1 MRCPKCGYISFDNI
15 DTCKK
20 CNKLV
25 GSLTS
30 EINGTIYNATA
41 PSFLKFSTDT
51 PLKPSIKAP
60 KEIPAEEESP
70 FLRNGIDTEFILKD
84 DQEDAFGADA
94 AAFSGTDQIMDL
106 DDFSEVSPR
115 AEYTLDFDAEADADA
130 PQLPAIDFS
139 DLDIS
144 DLAPPRADAIP
155 AYAQEEETAP
165 AALVLDALATS
176 PPPPPET
183 ASQSTGLE
191 DLNFQDLEL
200 DAPSKLVSGSAA
212 GKRYLP
218 SVKTGTALDKFEIDL
233 GDLFAENKK

>member
-1 MRCPKCGYISFDNI
+1 
-15 DTCKK
+15 
-20 CNKLV
+20 
-25 GSLTS
+25 
-30 EINGTIYNATA
+30 
-41 PSFLKFSTDT
+41 LKFSTDT

-70 FLRNGIDTEFILKD
+70 SLRNGIDTEFILKD

-115 AEYTLDFDAEADADA
+115 AEYTLDFDAEPDADA

-155 AYAQEEETAP
+155 TYAQEEVTVP
-165 AALVLDALATS
+165 AALVMDALAPA
-176 PPPPPET
+176 PPPPPAT

>member
-115 AEYTLDFDAEADADA
+115 AEYTLDFDAEPDQEPEKLGTFVTEDGEIINLEDDA
-130 PQLPAIDFS
+130 
-139 DLDIS
+139 
-144 DLAPPRADAIP
+144 
-155 AYAQEEETAP
+155 AQESLFEERTIKP
-165 AALVLDALATS
+165 K
-176 PPPPPET
+176 E
-183 ASQSTGLE
+183 
-191 DLNFQDLEL
+191 
-200 DAPSKLVSGSAA
+200 
-212 GKRYLP
+212 
-218 SVKTGTALDKFEIDL
+218 
-233 GDLFAENKK
+233 